1 MVKCKT
7 KKRQGVKEESERER
21 TVKELPQKQRGG
33 EAKKKKEIQL
43 IHASCRLCL
52 LALPVRVI
60 KTTTEAL

>member
-33 EAKKKKEIQL
+33 EAKKKGNPAHSCQL
-43 IHASCRLCL
+43 SPMLVGPSC
-52 LALPVRVI
+52 
-60 KTTTEAL
+60 ESYQNYN